1 MAGSRPID
9 CVCNDLF
16 LRPFP
21 LPDDWLRVIGIV
33 GLVSASITALS
44 IVEALWTMPPAST
57 TGPGHA
63 STKADD
69 KGPCCVTWTVF
80 PERRRKS
87 SATYLRIMSAA
98 FLGPSMVVMRT
109 RLSQRVSSCMAE
121 VPQPTRTAHSSSHFV
136 WKALLRRK
144 KEFPKPTG
152 DTYPWRRPWYLG

>member
-21 LPDDWLRVIGIV
+21 LPDDSLRVIGFV

-98 FLGPSMVVMRT
+98 FLGLRWWLCELAYRRGLIVYRRYRAYQDCAFVIPF
-109 RLSQRVSSCMAE
+109 RLEGPPAPQKRVSE
-121 VPQPTRTAHSSSHFV
+121 TDRRYVPLA
-136 WKALLRRK
+136 
-144 KEFPKPTG
+144 
-152 DTYPWRRPWYLG
+152 